1 MKKLILFA
9 AILFAGVSV
18 VKAEGEEKTGKTGTV
33 NFQLNLH
40 AFQSIEIGGGDE
52 GTIDSETGLFNDAVV
67 LNYNTVERYES
78 GVSRTINDHI
88 KIKTAG
94 GFAIKVSSTDNLEN
108 DINGGELV
116 SMSTIA
122 LTAQEKGLHKSDIEN
137 GLTLSSEPKTF
148 ISSGSGLGKEIS
160 YNVTYTGADK
170 NAYGKYVDAT
180 GATRELTTTVT
191 YEIVPG

>member
-1 MKKLILFA
+1 M
-9 AILFAGVSV
+9 
-18 VKAEGEEKTGKTGTV
+18 
-33 NFQLNLH
+33 
-40 AFQSIEIGGGDE
+40 D
-52 GTIDSETGLFNDAVV
+52 
-67 LNYNTVERYES
+67 
-78 GVSRTINDHI
+78 
-88 KIKTAG
+88 
-94 GFAIKVSSTDNLEN
+94 FAIKVSSTDNLEN